1 MKSIKVSEN
10 SVSIQCEEVAENG
23 VQRLS
28 SVNGETRNGG
38 SGNGN
43 AAQENHIRKNAE
55 SIERPDR
62 IRGGRERVDGLS
74 ETESSGVGDG
84 YSERIAANNTGLR
97 SEHRDVDK
105 HEGVVQHEGVEEVAE
120 NSDRAGGTDNL
131 SKVFSKDENGEIRFK
146 QLDIDYADGTMRK
159 DRFNIR
165 YKQDV
170 KAVDGYICGEY
181 GVNKE
186 DVTGLYNVTELR
198 SGMKIQGFKTV
209 AEAKKAAQ
217 YLNEHATLEDV
228 TFYRGIS
235 GDMAKIEKRYLP
247 DLLDLLEVEANNE
260 NTVQKSGNPGEVLGG
275 DRLSETG
282 VLGYNAGHGGRGS
295 DNRNAEI
302 LPGKPERKPC
312 RAFRNVLNNLL
323 EIRSRESAGRGTLID
338 DKYSIYSCDDK
349 ESAHYEI
356 LDIKRNYQG
365 KTDNTIYGTNEKPN
379 ALYYMKIYENRNP
392 I

>member
-1 MKSIKVSEN
+1 M
-10 SVSIQCEEVAENG
+10 
-23 VQRLS
+23 
-28 SVNGETRNGG
+28 
-38 SGNGN
+38 
-43 AAQENHIRKNAE
+43 
-55 SIERPDR
+55 
-62 IRGGRERVDGLS
+62 
-74 ETESSGVGDG
+74 
-84 YSERIAANNTGLR
+84 
-97 SEHRDVDK
+97 
-105 HEGVVQHEGVEEVAE
+105 
-120 NSDRAGGTDNL
+120 

-217 YLNEHATLEDV
+217 YLNEHATLEDA

-260 NTVQKSGNPGEVLGG
+260 NTVQKSGNPSEVLGG

-365 KTDNTIYGTNEKPN
+365 KTDNTIYETNEKPN